1 MLESLALHR
10 VAGLSS
16 ILVLL
21 VFFFNHIWVNT
32 ACLVHEGKKKKEE
45 KEGKFL
51 SSREAAVTSWQQHY

>member
-32 ACLVHEGKKKKEE
+32 ACLVHEGKKKKRKRKANFSPAE
-45 KEGKFL
+45 KL
-51 SSREAAVTSWQQHY
+51 Q

>member
-21 VFFFNHIWVNT
+21 VKFFFFNHIWVNT
-32 ACLVHEGKKKKEE
+32 ACLVHEGKKKKKRKRKANFSPAE
-45 KEGKFL
+45 KL
-51 SSREAAVTSWQQHY
+51 Q